1 MAKGVD
7 TNTIILLG
15 GLGLLGFAMFYVMR
29 QQPQQQVTPSA
40 QSLASGVASAG
51 GVSDPNTISM
61 MAQLMQQA
69 LNNRD
74 RGMDKD
80 LIRAQ
85 IISQYADLGIRGAAA
100 IISSIAGFF

>member
-7 TNTIILLG
+7 TNTVILLG
-15 GLGLLGFAMFYVMR
+15 GLGLLGFAVFYMMR
-29 QQPQQQVTPSA
+29 QQPQQVTPTA
-40 QSLASGVASAG
+40 QNVAAGVASAG

-80 LIRAQ
+80 LVKAQ